1 MEVSDYHEAILSPL
15 PAPEVPSRV
24 LQVAQIPLEKQ
35 IPVNGNQGSFS
46 ESSIRF
52 LGIALRFAHRMGLWI
67 STVYELYLQRI
78 REGPGQLVH
87 MSMCSY
93 ALTDKS
99 TGTIMCVNI
108 DLGTCLTHTLRIW
121 THIREHWLSC
131 HLELHASFD
140 CRQVQGCTPAK
151 ILTNLWFEQAV

>member
-35 IPVNGNQGSFS
+35 IPVNGNQRSFS

-67 STVYELYLQRI
+67 SAVSELYLQRI

-93 ALTDKS
+93 AHTDKS

-108 DLGTCLTHTLRIW
+108 DLRMLNPPPKD
-121 THIREHWLSC
+121 REHWFSC

-151 ILTNLWFEQAV
+151 ILTNRWFEQAV